1 MHITTNKGKIM
12 NVRKVLTI
20 IAIIFALIGITIAEV
35 NKTFAA
41 TFPTVAIIDTG
52 YDPSITQFAKK
63 IVYEQCYTSFFA
75 SCPNG
80 KSTMSGLG
88 AAALSPAQLAV
99 VGTGHGSEMM
109 AGEIA
114 TNPNINFVYIRA
126 FSIETKPALMVS
138 PYDSDLPTILNW
150 IAANAST
157 YNIQAVAMSFARP
170 VTGSCPINSAIVTST
185 TKLTSLNI
193 PVFAGAGNEGNE
205 SSIDFPACNTGIIS
219 VGGEMNNVP
228 AYWSNYSPN
237 IGWDALG
244 TLTVNSVGNKP
255 VVSTGTSI
263 ATQISAASWVAVRQA
278 KPTLNYQQIYSL
290 IRNTASIS
298 NAVYAKNVPTLNLTA
313 ALK

>member
-1 MHITTNKGKIM
+1 MKAKKI
-12 NVRKVLTI
+12 VSLIGI
-20 IAIIFALIGITIAEV
+20 IAIIGYLAFLGISKASASSI
-35 NKTFAA
+35 
-41 TFPTVAIIDTG
+41 PTVAIIDTG
-52 YDPSITQFAKK
+52 YDPSITQFANK
-63 IVYEQCYTSFFA
+63 IVAEQCYTTFFA

-80 KSTMSGLG
+80 QKTMTG
-88 AAALSPAQLAV
+88 AGSAALTPSQLAV

-126 FSIETKPALMVS
+126 FSIETKPSLMVA
-138 PYDSDLPTILNW
+138 PFDTDLPIILNW

-170 VTGSCPINSAIVTST
+170 VTGACPINSAIAAST
-185 TKLTSLNI
+185 AKLTSLNI

-255 VVSTGTSI
+255 VVSIGTSI
-263 ATQISAASWVAVRQA
+263 ATQISAASWVAIKQA
-278 KPTLNYQQIYSL
+278 KPNLNYQQIYSL
-290 IRNTASIS
+290 IKSTASVS
-298 NAVYAKNVPTLNLTA
+298 NATYAKNVPTLNLTA

>member
-1 MHITTNKGKIM
+1 M
-12 NVRKVLTI
+12 NARKVLTVFAVI
-20 IAIIFALIGITIAEV
+20 IALIGIAIFTV
-35 NKTFAA
+35 NKAFAG
-41 TFPTVAIIDTG
+41 TVPTVVIVDTG
-52 YDPSITQFAKK
+52 YDPFVSQFANK

-80 KSTMSGLG
+80 KTTMSGQG
-88 AAALSPAQLAV
+88 SAALSPAQLAV
-99 VGTGHGSEMM
+99 TGTGHGSEMM

-114 TNPNINFVYIRA
+114 TNPNINFIYIRA
-126 FSIETKPALMVS
+126 FSIETKPALMFS

-150 IAANAST
+150 VAANASA

-170 VTGSCPINSAIVTST
+170 VTGACPINATLAAST
-185 TKLTSLNI
+185 AKLTSLNI
-193 PVFAGAGNEGNE
+193 PVFAGSGNEGNE

-237 IGWDALG
+237 IGWNALG

-255 VVSTGTSI
+255 VVSIGTSI
-263 ATQISAASWVAVRQA
+263 ATQISAASWVAIKQA
-278 KPTLNYQQIYSL
+278 KPSLNYQQIYSL
-290 IRNTASIS
+290 IKNTASIS
-298 NAVYAKNVPTLNLTA
+298 NATYAKNVPTLNLTA

>member
-1 MHITTNKGKIM
+1 M
-12 NVRKVLTI
+12 NARKFLTV
-20 IAIIFALIGITIAEV
+20 IATIVALIGLTIGFI

-41 TFPTVAIIDTG
+41 TNPTVVIVDTG
-52 YDPSITQFAKK
+52 YDPSVTQFANK

-80 KSTMSGLG
+80 KSTMSGAG
-88 AAALSPAQLAV
+88 SAALSPAQLAV
-99 VGTGHGSEMM
+99 TGTGHGSEMM

-126 FSIETKPALMVS
+126 FSIETKPALMIS

-150 IAANAST
+150 VAANAST

-170 VTGSCPINSAIVTST
+170 VTGVCPVNSAIAAST
-185 TKLTSLNI
+185 AKLTSLNI
-193 PVFAGAGNEGNE
+193 PVFAGAGNDGNE
-205 SSIDFPACNTGIIS
+205 NAIDFPACNPGIIS
-219 VGGEMNNVP
+219 IGGEMNNVP

-255 VVSTGTSI
+255 VTSIGTSI
-263 ATQISAASWVAVRQA
+263 ATQISAASWVAIRQA

-290 IRNTASIS
+290 IRNTASVS

>member
-1 MHITTNKGKIM
+1 MKAKKI
-12 NVRKVLTI
+12 VSLIGI
-20 IAIIFALIGITIAEV
+20 IAIIGYLAFLGISKASASSI
-35 NKTFAA
+35 
-41 TFPTVAIIDTG
+41 PTVAIIDTG
-52 YDPSITQFAKK
+52 YDPSITQFANK
-63 IVYEQCYTSFFA
+63 IVAEQCYTTFFA

-80 KSTMSGLG
+80 QKTMTG
-88 AAALSPAQLAV
+88 AGSAALTPSQLAV

-126 FSIETKPALMVS
+126 FSIETKPSLMVA
-138 PYDSDLPTILNW
+138 PFDTDLPIILNW

-170 VTGSCPINSAIVTST
+170 VTGACPINSTIAAST
-185 TKLTSLNI
+185 AKLTSLNI

-255 VVSTGTSI
+255 VVSIGTSI
-263 ATQISAASWVAVRQA
+263 ATQISAASWVAIKQA
-278 KPTLNYQQIYSL
+278 KPNLNYQQIYSL
-290 IRNTASIS
+290 IKSTASVS
-298 NAVYAKNVPTLNLTA
+298 NATYAKNVPTLNLTA

>member
-1 MHITTNKGKIM
+1 M
-12 NVRKVLTI
+12 NARKFLTV
-20 IAIIFALIGITIAEV
+20 IATIVALIGLTIGFI

-41 TFPTVAIIDTG
+41 TNPTVVIVDTG
-52 YDPSITQFAKK
+52 YDPSVTQFANK

-80 KSTMSGLG
+80 KSTMSGAG
-88 AAALSPAQLAV
+88 SAALSPAQLAV
-99 VGTGHGSEMM
+99 TGTGHGSEMM
-109 AGEIA
+109 AVEIA

-126 FSIETKPALMVS
+126 FSIETKPALMIS

-150 IAANAST
+150 VAANAST

-170 VTGSCPINSAIVTST
+170 VTGVCPVNSAIAAST
-185 TKLTSLNI
+185 AKLTSLNI
-193 PVFAGAGNEGNE
+193 PVFAGAGNDGNE
-205 SSIDFPACNTGIIS
+205 NAIDFPACNPGIIS
-219 VGGEMNNVP
+219 IGGEMNNVP

-255 VVSTGTSI
+255 VTSIGTSI
-263 ATQISAASWVAVRQA
+263 ATQISAASWVAIRQA

-290 IRNTASIS
+290 IRNTASVS

>member
-1 MHITTNKGKIM
+1 MKS
-12 NVRKVLTI
+12 RKTLTVIAVLV
-20 IAIIFALIGITIAEV
+20 ALIGALFFSV
-35 NKTFAA
+35 NKSFGFTI
-41 TFPTVAIIDTG
+41 PTVAIIDTG
-52 YDPSITQFAKK
+52 YDPSVTQFAGK
-63 IVYEQCYTSFFA
+63 IIHEECYTTFFA

-80 KSTMSGLG
+80 KTTMSGVG
-88 AAALSPAQLAV
+88 AAALSTTQLAV
-99 VGTGHGSEMM
+99 SGTGHGSEMM

-126 FSIETKPALMVS
+126 FSIETKPALMIS
-138 PYDSDLPTILNW
+138 PYDSDLPIILNW

-157 YNIQAVAMSFARP
+157 YNIQAVSMSFARA
-170 VTGSCPINSAIVTST
+170 VLGACPTNSTLAAST
-185 TKLTSLNI
+185 AKLTSLNI

-205 SSIDFPACNTGIIS
+205 NTIDFPACNTGIIS
-219 VGGEMNNVP
+219 IGGEMNNVP

-255 VVSTGTSI
+255 VTSIGTSI
-263 ATQISAASWVAVRQA
+263 ATTISAASWVAIKQA

-290 IRNTASIS
+290 IKNTASIS
-298 NAVYAKNVPTLNLTA
+298 NATYAKNVPTLNLAA